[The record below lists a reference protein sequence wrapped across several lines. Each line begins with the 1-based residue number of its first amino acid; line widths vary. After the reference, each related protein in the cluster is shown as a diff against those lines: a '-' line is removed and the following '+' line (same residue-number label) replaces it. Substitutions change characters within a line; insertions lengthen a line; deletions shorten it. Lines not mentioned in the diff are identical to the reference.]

1 MSNVLLSVCTHR
13 TIDID
18 VMGSI
23 MLLAGET
30 KHTFGWSPVRGDAL
44 ISRARSRVASY
55 FLLDRN
61 EDILFFVDDDVV
73 FQPSDAVKIVDNV
86 SKGMDICGGM
96 YVQKKTLDKTC
107 VFFDG
112 QTVTFK
118 KDAEPVEVEALAT
131 GFIAIHRRVFE
142 MMATVVPLCHPG
154 TLNFYPFF
162 DPFPV
167 QKNGKWIHLSEDWAF
182 CQRARNLGFKVWL
195 DPSIFLGHKGE
206 AVYDLSDKARPKKET
221 IQEITLK

>member
-1 MSNVLLSVCTHR
+1 MSSVLLTVCTHR

-23 MLLAGET
+23 MMLAGEM
-30 KHTFGWSPVRGDAL
+30 KHRFAWSPVRGDAL

-55 FLLDRN
+55 FLQERD
-61 EDILFFVDDDVV
+61 EDILFFIDDDIV
-73 FQPSDAVKIVDNV
+73 FEPEQAVRIIDDV
-86 SKGMDICGGM
+86 SNGMDICGGM

-107 VFFDG
+107 VFFDD
-112 QTVTFK
+112 QTVKFSP
-118 KDAEPVEVEALAT
+118 DAVPVEVEAMPT
-131 GFIAIHRRVFE
+131 GFLAIHRRVFE
-142 MMATVVPLCHPG
+142 KMKEIVPLCHPG

-162 DPFPV
+162 DPFPMK
-167 QKNGKWIHLSEDWAF
+167 KNGKWIHLSEDWAF
-182 CQRARNLGFKVWL
+182 CQRARQIGFKVWL

-206 AVYDLSDKARPKKET
+206 AIYDLHDKARPKKEQ